1 MTQHLLNWLRSIFYS
16 RNPPPLRREG
26 WGALGLIFCSEMH
39 YGQMR
44 QTSPTKMN
52 KEILIDL
59 RVLAALVSMLARETL
74 SIESPFRKKLSFLT
88 RKLCCVRSRI
98 RPMQNLNL
106 IVISVAVAHEY
117 AQFTNHCTRRKGNVK
132 AQTTNPK
139 MLKMKRQ
146 HEKLKLSKYHRA
158 RHVF

>member
-1 MTQHLLNWLRSIFYS
+1 M
-16 RNPPPLRREG
+16 
-26 WGALGLIFCSEMH
+26 
-39 YGQMR
+39 
-44 QTSPTKMN
+44 
-52 KEILIDL
+52 
-59 RVLAALVSMLARETL
+59 V
-74 SIESPFRKKLSFLT
+74 RKYAFLT

-106 IVISVAVAHEY
+106 IAISVADAHKY
-117 AQFTNHCTRRKGNVK
+117 AQFKNHCTRRKDNVK
-132 AQTTNPK
+132 AQPTNPK